1 MPSGSPLLALFFCHF
16 ALVVGWRWK
25 FTPNAVSCDECN
37 PYCEVRQKFKSFAE
51 FKSMRN
57 TLNNSALL
65 TCVTRAISTSKPKCE
80 ALSNDLEPGV
90 LLRCYFTNLADLE
103 PILMAPYLTNQV
115 KEMIGESTGNEP
127 ARKSDRANTTT
138 IIIAMVL
145 FIVIAVVIVVGS
157 AYMIVRR
164 IHWARNKNKIDLM
177 AVANAQA
184 HVINVA
190 EEHNN
195 RANSPPI
202 DGKGSQGGSAST
214 EQKGGGSA
222 KSTSEPKKT

>member
-1 MPSGSPLLALFFCHF
+1 MISFSVSCPPPLIFTSPFCLLSRMPSGSPLLALFFCHF

-25 FTPNAVSCDECN
+25 FTPNA
-37 PYCEVRQKFKSFAE
+37 
-51 FKSMRN
+51 
-57 TLNNSALL
+57 
-65 TCVTRAISTSKPKCE
+65 
-80 ALSNDLEPGV
+80 
-90 LLRCYFTNLADLE
+90 
-103 PILMAPYLTNQV
+103 
-115 KEMIGESTGNEP
+115 
-127 ARKSDRANTTT
+127 TT

-202 DGKGSQGGSAST
+202 DGKGSQGGSMRLRPVVQ
-214 EQKGGGSA
+214 QKNQ
-222 KSTSEPKKT
+222 